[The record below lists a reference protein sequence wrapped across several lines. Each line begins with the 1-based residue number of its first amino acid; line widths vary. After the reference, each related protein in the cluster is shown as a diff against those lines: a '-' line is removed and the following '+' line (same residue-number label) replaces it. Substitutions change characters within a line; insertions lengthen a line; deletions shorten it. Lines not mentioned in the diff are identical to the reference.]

1 MWEAFAEFCEED
13 MELAPE
19 KMLKIVVEPLAG
31 WIGERVGKLRTLA
44 ESGEIEADTE
54 IRQSVREGFA
64 ESWRVAR
71 ERGI

>member
-54 IRQSVREGFA
+54 IRQAVREGFA